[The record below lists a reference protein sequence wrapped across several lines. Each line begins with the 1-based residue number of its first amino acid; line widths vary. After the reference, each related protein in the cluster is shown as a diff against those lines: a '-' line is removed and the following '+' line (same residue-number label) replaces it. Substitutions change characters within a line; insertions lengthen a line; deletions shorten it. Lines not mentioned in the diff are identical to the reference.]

1 MKHYWINIDSNKKRH
16 KFMTDQFTKL
26 GLENFRISAHTPV
39 EFDVILKQKRP
50 LTCKYPGCTTC
61 ELEFACLSSHIKAMR
76 EGLKSNDPYFVI
88 MEDDVL
94 LPFNI
99 DYTTLVNDMPKDAEI
114 LQMLILFGNSVMQL
128 YKYHSHTGQRYV
140 KWQYLLPS
148 TGMYLISRE
157 GAQRLVNLFYDAE
170 AGQYDYS
177 QSPYQTVADVL
188 LYMTANTYATT
199 HPYAVPE
206 ITMGSDIHSDHLV
219 AHEKAIKDIK
229 KIILQHFIH
238 NFPFVTDVT
247 VSQDQLLPSV

>member
-1 MKHYWINIDSNKKRH
+1 MKHFWINIDSNKLRH
-16 KFMTDQFTKL
+16 TFMSEQFAKMN
-26 GLENFRISAHTPV
+26 LENYRVSAHTPI
-39 EFDVILKQKRP
+39 EFDTILKQKRP

-76 EGLKSNDPYFVI
+76 EGLKSDDQYFVI

-94 LPFNI
+94 LTFEI
-99 DYTTLVNDMPKDAEI
+99 DYISLINDMPKDTEI
-114 LQMLILFGNSVMQL
+114 LQMLILFGNSVKQL
-128 YKYHSHTGQRYV
+128 YNFHSHTKQRYV

-157 GAQRLVNLFYDAE
+157 GAQKLVDLFYDA
-170 AGQYDYS
+170 ATCKYDYS

-219 AHEKAIKDIK
+219 NHERAINDIK
-229 KIILQHFIH
+229 KIMQQHLIH
-238 NFPFVTDVT
+238 PFPFVTDIT
-247 VSQDQLLPSV
+247 VSQDQL